1 VKKFIGAILF
11 SIVLSLSC
19 SAALAENLLQSIEKK
34 HKEMLYPTVL
44 VSLERGAG
52 SGTVIFSRAVEKTI
66 TSLVLTNYHVVAKYV
81 SVEKEWDSS
90 KEKKVD
96 VERKRPVSVEVFE
109 YNNYSELIGTI
120 GREADIVAYDEKRD
134 LALLKITDT
143 ERLMPY
149 VAKLYPENKDTGPWI
164 FSNVFAVGA
173 GLGKPPFP
181 TAGFLAGFSKDING
195 NPLWLAS
202 APIIFGNSGGSLFVY
217 SQRGQYELIGVPSMV
232 SSYGWDSA
240 IVPHMAWARPIT
252 EIRLFLRKNG
262 FGYVLGDVEEKE
274 KKETKDASE

>member
-1 VKKFIGAILF
+1 VKKFIGTIF
-11 SIVLSLSC
+11 FCVVLSFSC
-19 SAALAENLLQSIEKK
+19 SFAIAESLLENIEKK
-34 HKEMLYPTVL
+34 HKQMLYPTVL
-44 VSLERGAG
+44 VSLEQGAG
-52 SGTVIFSRAVEKTI
+52 SGTVIFSNKVDGI
-66 TSLVLTNYHVVAKYV
+66 IVSLVLTNYHVIENNV
-81 SVEKEWDSS
+81 SVEQEWDSA

-96 VERKRPVSVEVFE
+96 VERRRPVDVEVFE

-143 ERLMPY
+143 ERLMPF
-149 VAKLYPENKDTGPWI
+149 VAKLYPEKKDTGPWI
-164 FSNVFAVGA
+164 FSDVFAVGA

-181 TAGFLAGFSKDING
+181 TSGFLAGFSKDING

-217 SQRGQYELIGVPSMV
+217 SQRNQYELIGVPSMV
-232 SSYGWDSA
+232 SSYGWGTA
-240 IVPHMAWARPIT
+240 VPHMAWARPIT

-262 FGYVLGDVEEKE
+262 FGYVLGDIK
-274 KKETKDASE
+274 KKETKNASR

>member
-1 VKKFIGAILF
+1 MPEVKKFISATFFCVVF
-11 SIVLSLSC
+11 SFFC
-19 SAALAENLLQSIEKK
+19 SFALAGSLLQDIEKK
-34 HKEMLYPTVL
+34 HREMLYPTVL
-44 VSLERGAG
+44 VSLDSASG
-52 SGTVIFSRAVEKTI
+52 SGTVIFSQKIEDKAI
-66 TSLVLTNYHVVAKYV
+66 SLVLTNHHVIKNYV

-96 VERKRPVSVEVFE
+96 VERRRPVGVKVFE

-149 VAKLYPENKDTGPWI
+149 VAKLYPENEDTGPWI
-164 FSNVFAVGA
+164 FSDVYSVGA

-217 SQRGQYELIGVPSMV
+217 SQRKQYELIGVPSMV
-232 SSYGWDSA
+232 SSYGWTNVA
-240 IVPHMAWARPIT
+240 VPHMAWARPIT
-252 EIRLFLRKNG
+252 EIRDFLRKNG
-262 FGYVLGDVEEKE
+262 FDYVLGDKEE
-274 KKETKDASE
+274 TVDASE